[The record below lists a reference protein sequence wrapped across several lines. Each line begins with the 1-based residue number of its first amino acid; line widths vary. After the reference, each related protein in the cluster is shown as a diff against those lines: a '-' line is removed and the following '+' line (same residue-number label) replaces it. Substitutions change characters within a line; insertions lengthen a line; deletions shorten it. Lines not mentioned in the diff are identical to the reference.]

1 MTGITTYLST
11 LTLNV
16 NGLKSPIKNT
26 DWQTGLKR
34 KTQQSAAY
42 RRPTSSTEKTLA
54 ESERPEEDL
63 PSQWSLKTGRSSN
76 TYHGQSRLQT
86 YIDQTR

>member
-42 RRPTSSTEKTLA
+42 RRPTSSTEKN
-54 ESERPEEDL
+54 
-63 PSQWSLKTGRSSN
+63 TG
-76 TYHGQSRLQT
+76 
-86 YIDQTR
+86 